1 MARNETSTCLPYT
14 DRWQAYCDN
23 DDEFCDSGT
32 SIDVHISY
40 VNTYGDDVVEF
51 VSSKATWA

>member
-14 DRWQAYCDN
+14 DRWQAYCDD

-51 VSSKATWA
+51 VSSKAT